1 MRPQKMV
8 AVVMVL
14 TSSAMTAWVSM
25 DIAYPAILGMLGLL
39 GLSRR
44 FTWNFKPEKR
54 IITSLLMLVLAIFF
68 ALHYSYTRPHGW
80 VAHEEAMSLAWQTVA
95 RYFLAG
101 MILMLF
107 LGSPR
112 QLPASLGLF
121 HVANTIC
128 AGQVLLLED
137 RFIVFRLL
145 ELFSVIFVILYAAT
159 TRGPDPAPVPVA
171 VGPPVGLRPRTS
183 PRWVACGLILVAA
196 GNVGWAISSALYR
209 HVELLEYLPAWFG
222 KQVISMDLGA
232 GDASR
237 IAFTTSGRLSSL
249 ALVLEEQDATPAL
262 MIESDEPPGYLRGRV
277 FEVYRQ
283 SQWLDLSYQEAI
295 FPQQGSLHFATRMNV
310 FRLNED
316 DAADA
321 RSMTIRHE
329 FQFDDA
335 AFAPLGLSYVEASF
349 RLLLRDDDDVIYAPR
364 LPSGRKYRVSYLSS
378 GRHRAPQDV
387 QLRRALDVPS
397 SLDPRID
404 GLVAR
409 VFAGCESTAE
419 KIDAV
424 VRHFR
429 TNYTYSYDPE
439 IPVDR
444 EALSYFLLEGSKG
457 YCEYFASGAAILLR
471 LAGVPARY
479 VVGFLVTERDAR
491 TEMWVARNMDAHAW
505 VEAWDE
511 QQGRWVTVEATAQGD
526 EAISAAEEQART
538 DGGGIN
544 IVLAQFLH
552 ALYEYGL
559 LGALGWLL
567 MSRGGTVSL
576 LALVVLSVLAFWWA
590 LSRHRRSRRSSGSRG
605 RADPTIAALHGLLAR
620 MDRRLRAAG
629 VRRSLAETLHAFAER
644 LRAAGSSDIDRNA
657 HGDRDWAE
665 ISDWYVEYANVRYGR
680 AVRPEHLETLRR
692 RAEAA
697 MGLLRGRRS
706 GSTLRVFQERDGDRI
721 AP

>member
-1 MRPQKMV
+1 MKPQKTV

-14 TSSAMTAWVSM
+14 TSSVVTAWVSM

-44 FTWNFKPEKR
+44 FTWNIKPERR

-121 HVANTIC
+121 HVASTIC

-137 RFIVFRLL
+137 RFLVFRLL
-145 ELFSVIFVILYAAT
+145 ELFSVILVILYAAT
-159 TRGPDPAPVPVA
+159 TGGPDPAPVPAA
-171 VGPPVGLRPRTS
+171 VGSPVALRTRTS

-222 KQVISMDLGA
+222 KQVISMDLGT
-232 GDASR
+232 GDAAR

-249 ALVLEEQDATPAL
+249 ALVLEEQDTAPAL
-262 MIESDEPPGYLRGRV
+262 TIESDEMPGYLRGRV
-277 FEVYRQ
+277 FEIYRQ

-295 FPQQGSLHFATRMNV
+295 FPQQGGLHFATRMNV
-310 FRLNED
+310 FRLHED

-335 AFAPLGLSYVEASF
+335 AFAPLGLTYVEASF
-349 RLLLRDDDDVIYAPR
+349 KLLLRDDDDVIYAPR
-364 LPSGRKYRVSYLSS
+364 LPNGRKYRVSYLSS

-387 QLRRALDVPS
+387 QLRRSLDVPS

-404 GLVAR
+404 ALVAR

-439 IPVDR
+439 IPDGQ
-444 EALSYFLLEGSKG
+444 EPLSYFLLEGSKG

-491 TEMWVARNMDAHAW
+491 TETWIARNMDAHAW

-511 QQGRWVTVEATAQGD
+511 QQGRWVTVEATAQGE
-526 EAISAAEEQART
+526 EAIAAAEEQA
-538 DGGGIN
+538 GGGGKGIN
-544 IVLAQFLH
+544 VSLAQFLH

-559 LGALGWLL
+559 LGALGWLV
-567 MSRGGTVSL
+567 MSRVGTASFL
-576 LALVVLSVLAFWWA
+576 TLVVLSILAFWWG
-590 LSRHRRSRRSSGSRG
+590 LSRRRRRRSEDRPD
-605 RADPTIAALHGLLAR
+605 ADPTIAALHGMLAR
-620 MDRRLRAAG
+620 MDRRLRASG
-629 VRRSLAETLHAFAER
+629 VRRSLSETLHAFAGR
-644 LRAAGSSDIDRNA
+644 LVATGSNDGDLE
-657 HGDRDWAE
+657 GYQDRDWAG
-665 ISDWYVEYANVRYGR
+665 ISDWYLEYANVRYAR

-692 RAEAA
+692 RAEAVT
-697 MGLLRGRRS
+697 GLLKGRRS
-706 GSTLRVFQERDGDRI
+706 SALRAFQERDGDRI
-721 AP
+721 TP